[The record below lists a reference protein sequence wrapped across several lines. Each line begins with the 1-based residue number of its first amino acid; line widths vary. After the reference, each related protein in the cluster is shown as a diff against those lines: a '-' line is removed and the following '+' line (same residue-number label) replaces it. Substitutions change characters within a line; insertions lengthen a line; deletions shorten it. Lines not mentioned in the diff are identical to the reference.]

1 MFEQELY
8 NNFSINSS
16 RSYFISFAGDVSMI
30 SRRLKAFG
38 PHVDSVLKKRL
49 ISLYSLYLQNCQVG
63 LNFASEEEAKRFRA
77 ALNDLLGRRQRK
89 TGNYSGSVCSV
100 YTTSAFSPPQPFTF
114 WTEEGEEASISL
126 PALLLTRPQGPI
138 PNRSLY
144 YLRPIL

>member
-77 ALNDLLGRRQRK
+77 ALKDLLGRRQRK
-89 TGNYSGSVCSV
+89 TGNYSGPAGSV
-100 YTTSAFSPPQPFTF
+100 YTPSAFSSPQPLTL
-114 WTEEGEEASISL
+114 WTGKAKKAPIYL
-126 PALLLTRPQGPI
+126 TALLLTTPQGPI
-138 PNRSLY
+138 PNQ
-144 YLRPIL
+144 PIILP